1 MPEDDVLNILMTFAG
16 DPISTMQPLIDL
28 LKTLDGDV
36 EKLDQRIAVRKS
48 ALGVVG
54 ENLGT
59 DNQYSSESETIE
71 SDLSIVAS
79 LR

>member
-1 MPEDDVLNILMTFAG
+1 MTFAG

-36 EKLDQRIAVRKS
+36 EKLDQRIAVRKN
-48 ALGVVG
+48 ALGIVG

-59 DNQYSSESETIE
+59 DNQYRSESESIE